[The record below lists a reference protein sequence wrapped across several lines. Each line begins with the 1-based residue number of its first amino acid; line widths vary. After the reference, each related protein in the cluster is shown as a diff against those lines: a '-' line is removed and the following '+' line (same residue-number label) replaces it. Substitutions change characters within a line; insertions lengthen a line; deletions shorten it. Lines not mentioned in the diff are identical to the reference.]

1 VWSPDGRRLLLGRDN
16 ELAAHTIDES
26 APDQVLVREPN
37 RVLVPADW
45 QRDGRIVY
53 ASSEDTT
60 NFEIKVLDPG
70 ASAGRVIVP
79 LSAVNDAV
87 VSPEGRWLAYS
98 TADRKVMVQ
107 AFPGP
112 GARQQV
118 SAAGGINPIWSADG
132 RMLYFLMRLPHAP
145 GTSVFAVDVAAGDRL
160 TASKPREIVHV
171 GMSSFCSFN
180 RCWDMSADGKR
191 FLFHDTGRT
200 PREAIT
206 RIDLI
211 LNWPAAVK

>member
-1 VWSPDGRRLLLGRDN
+1 
-16 ELAAHTIDES
+16 
-26 APDQVLVREPN
+26 
-37 RVLVPADW
+37 
-45 QRDGRIVY
+45 
-53 ASSEDTT
+53 
-60 NFEIKVLDPG
+60 
-70 ASAGRVIVP
+70 
-79 LSAVNDAV
+79 
-87 VSPEGRWLAYS
+87 
-98 TADRKVMVQ
+98 
-107 AFPGP
+107 
-112 GARQQV
+112 
-118 SAAGGINPIWSADG
+118 
-132 RMLYFLMRLPHAP
+132 MRLPHAP